1 MNSLVSVIIPTY
13 NRLELLKR
21 AIESVKNQ
29 SYSNMEIIIIDGST
43 NNETQLFLKQLIH
56 IVLLQERSHDWL
68 V

>member
-29 SYSNMEIIIIDGST
+29 SYSNIEIIIIDGST
-43 NNETQLFLKQLIH
+43 NNETQLI
-56 IVLLQERSHDWL
+56 S
-68 V
+68 